1 MHFSLDS
8 LKMHMSKR
16 ETKGKEAPF
25 YMIRLSS
32 CIIILTLGIYLDTF
46 TIYLSDKQEALYK
59 LYQLYSIILVS
70 HGFELGNYSH
80 LGQKKKK
87 KRERHLLNATR

>member
-1 MHFSLDS
+1 MLHSLYLS
-8 LKMHMSKR
+8 VPHTASEKLQPWEILAGLKI
-16 ETKGKEAPF
+16 
-25 YMIRLSS
+25 YS

-87 KRERHLLNATR
+87 RERDTY